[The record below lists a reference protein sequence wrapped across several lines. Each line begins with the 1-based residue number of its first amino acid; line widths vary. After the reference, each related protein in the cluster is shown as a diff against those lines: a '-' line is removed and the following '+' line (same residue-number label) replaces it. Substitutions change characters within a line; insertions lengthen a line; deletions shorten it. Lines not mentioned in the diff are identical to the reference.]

1 MDQVFFCLGYT
12 IYREIANSFR
22 SCRKQSTSDFW
33 DHIAKQESQQRQDE
47 QLMEKR
53 KRDIRRQNV
62 DQLRIDGDAMTK
74 ELDKEL
80 NGRRRSVIA
89 HICYVRLLLCFSHTY
104 YGMYR

>member
-1 MDQVFFCLGYT
+1 APQQPLMMGGTPRTRWKAVIDGTKPGAKFFLSKTPAEYNPPS
-12 IYREIANSFR
+12 YFK

-80 NGRRRSVIA
+80 N
-89 HICYVRLLLCFSHTY
+89 
-104 YGMYR
+104 